1 MDMYWAHV
9 IQTDL
14 KKYKQK
20 INNNK
25 EKKDNKKNDDKNDD
39 KNEQYIPKSDCGN
52 CGQNKYFCQC
62 ISLKY
67 FNPEKDIY

>member
-14 KKYKQK
+14 KKYKQR
-20 INNNK
+20 NNN
-25 EKKDNKKNDDKNDD
+25 EKKDNDIKDDDIK
-39 KNEQYIPKSDCGN
+39 EHYVPKYNCGN

-62 ISLKY
+62 ISLTY
-67 FNPEKDIY
+67 FNLEKDIY

>member
-1 MDMYWAHV
+1 MYWAHV

-20 INNNK
+20 NNN
-25 EKKDNKKNDDKNDD
+25 EKKDKDKKDDDIK
-39 KNEQYIPKSDCGN
+39 EHYVPKYNCGN

>member
-1 MDMYWAHV
+1 MYWAHV

-20 INNNK
+20 NNN
-25 EKKDNKKNDDKNDD
+25 EKKDKDKKDDDIK
-39 KNEQYIPKSDCGN
+39 EHYFPKYNCGN

>member
-20 INNNK
+20 KNNNN

>member
-20 INNNK
+20 NNNNN